1 MFKAIRIHLIALAIF
16 FGAAALFNAPA
27 LTGKA
32 IQQNDIKQYKGSA
45 REVHHYRDTEGRQ
58 ILWTNVMFAG
68 MPTYVISANYG
79 GELLKYIPKIF
90 TATLSPAIG
99 YPLLLMVGFYILALA
114 LKIDPMIGIA
124 GGLAYGFSSY
134 FMIVLEAGHNS
145 KIHAMAY
152 LPGILAGMI
161 WAYRQRKILSG
172 AAIFALFTGL
182 ELTAR
187 HPQMFYYFL
196 FVAIPYGVW
205 ELVQAQKEKK
215 LPDFIK
221 ATVFILLGG
230 VLAVGANLPYLSNT
244 YQYGKHSI
252 RGKSELSSNQENKT
266 DGLNRD
272 YVTDWSYGIDES
284 WTLLIPNFKGGPTG
298 RIADNDKAL
307 DDVDQRFRQTI
318 AGQNAYYGDQ
328 PFTSGPVYAGI
339 VVILLA
345 FLAFF
350 FAKGSLR
357 YVLLGAFL
365 LTLALA
371 WGRNFQGLTD
381 FFLDN
386 VPFYNKFRAV
396 SSFMVIP
403 EFILPLLAILAL
415 AGISRFDKSDW
426 NASMKLLIGGQQKR
440 GTVLLGAIGILG
452 LFLVLNLL
460 SPGLFNDFLSSQEST
475 ELPAALSNAGFNQA
489 QADDFIMSLET
500 ARMSIFKSDVLRSLL
515 FVVLAGLVLF
525 LYQRGVLSKNYMVVS
540 FAVLILVD
548 LFPVNKRYLNSENF
562 IDADRL
568 EQNYGVQPTAADR
581 AIMAQYAQ
589 DPYFRTLNLT
599 VSTFNDAS
607 TSFFHFS
614 LGGYHGAKLKIY
626 QELVETQLNDDIQQL
641 QLNMSRGLMGKQAFG
656 SLNALNM
663 LNTRYII
670 GQGKN
675 GPVPVE
681 NPSRLGNAWFVN
693 QVQNVASADEE
704 LAALKNID
712 PASTAVMRD
721 KYAEKVGPLSPATG
735 NIQLSSYDP
744 EELVYEYE
752 SSGEN
757 LAVFSEIWYPENWV
771 ATIDGEEVELLRA
784 NYVLR
789 ALKVPAGKHTITMR
803 YVDSVS
809 GMANTLALISSL
821 LILIAV
827 PLLLIREKK
836 AAA

>member
-32 IQQNDIKQYKGSA
+32 IQQNDIKQYRGSA
-45 REVHHYRDTEGRQ
+45 REVHQYRETEGRQ

-68 MPTYVISANYG
+68 MPTYVISANYS
-79 GELLKYIPKIF
+79 GELLKYIPKVF

-99 YPLLLMVGFYILALA
+99 YPLLLMIGFYILALA
-114 LKIDPMIGIA
+114 LKIDPMIGIT

-196 FVAIPYGVW
+196 FVAIPYGIW

-215 LPDFIK
+215 IPEFFK
-221 ATVFILLGG
+221 ATILLLLGG

-252 RGKSELSSNQENKT
+252 RGKSELTSDKENKT

-284 WTLLIPNFKGGPTG
+284 LTLLIPNFKGGPTG
-298 RIADNDKAL
+298 RIADNEKAL
-307 DDVDQRFRQTI
+307 DDVDRQFRQTI
-318 AGQNAYYGDQ
+318 GGQNAYFGDQ

-350 FAKGSLR
+350 FTKGSLR
-357 YVLLGAFL
+357 YVLLAAFF

-381 FFLDN
+381 FFLDH

-415 AGISRFDKSDW
+415 AGISRYDKADW
-426 NASMKLLIGGQQKR
+426 NSNMKLLIGGQQKR
-440 GTVLLGAIGILG
+440 GTVLLAGVGIVG
-452 LFLVLNLL
+452 LFLLVNLL
-460 SPGLFNDFLSSQEST
+460 SPGLFNDFLSTQERT

-489 QADDFIMSLET
+489 QADDFTLALES
-500 ARMSIFKSDVLRSLL
+500 ARIAIFKADVLRSLL
-515 FVVLAGLVLF
+515 FMILAGLVLF
-525 LYQRGVLSKNYMVVS
+525 LYQRGVLAKNYMVMGI
-540 FAVLILVD
+540 ALLIVLD

-562 IDADRL
+562 IEADRL
-568 EQNYGVQPTAADR
+568 EQNYGVQPSAADR
-581 AIMAQYAQ
+581 SIMAQYAQ

-614 LGGYHGAKLKIY
+614 LGGYHGAKMKIY
-626 QELVETQLNDDIQQL
+626 QELAETQLNDDIQQL

-656 SLNALNM
+656 GLNALNM

-681 NPSRLGNAWFVN
+681 NPSRLGNAWLVN
-693 QVQNVASADEE
+693 QVQKVASADEE

-712 PASTAVMRD
+712 PATTAVMRD
-721 KYAEKVGPLSPATG
+721 AYADKVGALSPAAGT
-735 NIQLSSYDP
+735 IRLISYDP

-771 ATIDGEEVELLRA
+771 ASIDNEEAELLRA

-803 YVDSVS
+803 YEDSAS
-809 GMANTLALISSL
+809 GLANTLALISSL
-821 LILIAV
+821 LILVAV
-827 PLLLIREKK
+827 PLLLILEKK
-836 AAA
+836 ASA

>member
-1 MFKAIRIHLIALAIF
+1 MFKAIRIHLIAIAIF

-221 ATVFILLGG
+221 ATVLILLGG

-357 YVLLGAFL
+357 YVLLGAFF

-403 EFILPLLAILAL
+403 EFILPLLAILSL

-426 NASMKLLIGGQQKR
+426 NSSMKLLIGGQQKR
-440 GTVLLGAIGILG
+440 GTVLLGAIGIFG

-460 SPGLFNDFLSSQEST
+460 SPGLFNEFLSSQEST
-475 ELPAALSNAGFNQA
+475 ELPTALSKAGFNQA

-525 LYQRGVLSKNYMVVS
+525 LYQRGVLSKNYMVMG

-771 ATIDGEEVELLRA
+771 ATIDGEEAELLRA

-803 YVDSVS
+803 YVDSAS

-827 PLLLIREKK
+827 PLLLIHEKK